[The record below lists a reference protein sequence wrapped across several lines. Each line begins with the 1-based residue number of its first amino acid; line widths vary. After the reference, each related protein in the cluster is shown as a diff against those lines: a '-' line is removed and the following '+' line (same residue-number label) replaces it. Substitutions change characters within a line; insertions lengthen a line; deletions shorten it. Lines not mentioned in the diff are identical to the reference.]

1 MWQFISLAYKIRS
14 YFIMKFTFDLS
25 NSRKHWCPCEAWV
38 WFCILTLKAENTKT
52 THLTHLEPALNV
64 NLFVHRRQNTLQK
77 GGSDPFQYS
86 KVFPWTAWTFG
97 YLSNCGGAQ
106 CLPAATLILTTKTLF
121 NGKAS
126 PSLAAVI
133 SSNTPPVSLLALCS
147 VAVRALCV

>member
-38 WFCILTLKAENTKT
+38 WFCILTLKAENTKNN
-52 THLTHLEPALNV
+52 P
-64 NLFVHRRQNTLQK
+64 
-77 GGSDPFQYS
+77 SDT
-86 KVFPWTAWTFG
+86 PWTSFERESLCASKTEYPSKRRLGSISVLQSFPLDSMDFW
-97 YLSNCGGAQ
+97 LSNCGGAQ

-147 VAVRALCV
+147 VAVRAPCV